1 MPLSNSSDEEDNE
14 ADLHSTALS
23 ANDRLPGASQQGVL
37 ASAPTDISP
46 GTALPRP
53 SPSVAVSTISTPD
66 TFQPSSDVDAAL
78 IPNFEAGPTR
88 VVVTRTNRLSRPRAD
103 RDFLYYK
110 LSPLFSSIEFP
121 VFRLYF
127 VFLFFF
133 QRDLAYMFLSVF
145 CLFFQ
150 TMFSFRVPSSCH
162 ALMSFVYVPQCL
174 RLFFL

>member
-133 QRDLAYMFLSVF
+133 FSATWRICFCPFSVF
-145 CLFFQ
+145 FFK
-150 TMFSFRVPSSCH
+150 
-162 ALMSFVYVPQCL
+162 QCSVSAS
-174 RLFFL
+174 RRAVTR